1 MLATKKYYLYN
12 VAVIRANNWKKKS
25 RTHCLIVPDTGEHN
39 PNNGDVRPLNQ
50 QQNKNQKYTQL
61 LWINDIDCMHVYAEW
76 YLLVNRKTITMLSI
90 SAFVLEMKKKNCGCK
105 HRTWKWEECFN
116 HISNKHEIF

>member
-61 LWINDIDCMHVYAEW
+61 LWINDIDCMHVYAER

-90 SAFVLEMKKKNCGCK
+90 SAFVLEMKRKKLWLQTPDMK
-105 HRTWKWEECFN
+105 MRRMFQPHFK
-116 HISNKHEIF
+116 